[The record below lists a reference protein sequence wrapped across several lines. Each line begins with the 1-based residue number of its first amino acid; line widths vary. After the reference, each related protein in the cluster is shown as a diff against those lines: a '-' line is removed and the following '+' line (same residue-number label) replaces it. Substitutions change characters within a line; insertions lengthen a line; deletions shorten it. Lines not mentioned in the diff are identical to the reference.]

1 MSLGLR
7 TPAVNPEQEKIQ
19 LKLVSEQ
26 VILTHDSSVR
36 AQTIH
41 DDRPCFSPNANL
53 GNQAATPCRMTFFPK
68 PYWEML
74 LPVNLYQ
81 RENEGRG
88 TKAHVSKK

>member
-1 MSLGLR
+1 M
-7 TPAVNPEQEKIQ
+7 I
-19 LKLVSEQ
+19 
-26 VILTHDSSVR
+26 
-36 AQTIH
+36 AQSGHKPYMMIGQ
-41 DDRPCFSPNANL
+41 PYFSPNANL